1 MANPQPRWE
10 VVEDASAEETKAD
23 HVSLL
28 TLALKTFSQRAI
40 AAVTDLFTLVT
51 IFGAWWLWYQVPDPT
66 PNQIISNSIFAV
78 FIVVCNWLV
87 RR

>member
-1 MANPQPRWE
+1 MAEPLRKQWE
-10 VVEDASAEETKAD
+10 VIEDEPVAQES
-23 HVSLL
+23 HVNLL

-51 IFGAWWLWYQVPDPT
+51 IGAAWWLWYQTPDPT